1 MKIKGKNIILICLI
15 IIFIL
20 IMILV
25 VGKNTSTVDEV
36 ASKFITNAIPESA
49 HNILEIITTIGG
61 TKVLP
66 IIILIVGFTAIILK
80 KEKYGLLI
88 LINSLLATGSYII
101 IKNVIQRPRPN
112 PFRFIEETGYS
123 FPSGHATNNMAFC
136 GILIYLICKNVKNKK
151 LKIISTILLSL
162 WVLIIGI
169 SRIYFNVHYVSDLI
183 AGFILGLICILISIN
198 IVLTNKNS
206 KSTLNN

>member
-169 SRIYFNVHYVSDLI
+169 SRIYFNVHYVSDII